1 MARRAERRRD
11 AHHPLAAFLAP
22 NQRRACAASPVR
34 EVHIEA
40 AVRLA
45 DVGRPGLVHV
55 RTLSVSGTVPEAFFP
70 PATIRKLSLTP
81 FSGGAGASTQGQA
94 ERGVPTQPRGPV
106 RLRQRSN
113 PHSSKSKGAEIAGL
127 IGLMSQLRAKV
138 CISRDTP
145 PPRQA
150 SAASARDHSSAHSH
164 AARTRTV
171 TTLVSSNA
179 GNVDD
184 PRRPGN
190 TEGDCCPAAARAAQ
204 HRRDRSEADGPCP
217 TGSRLAFPATI
228 SVSRTSL
235 SSR

>member
-1 MARRAERRRD
+1 M
-11 AHHPLAAFLAP
+11 
-22 NQRRACAASPVR
+22 
-34 EVHIEA
+34 
-40 AVRLA
+40 
-45 DVGRPGLVHV
+45 PG
-55 RTLSVSGTVPEAFFP
+55 SGSVPEVP
-70 PATIRKLSLTP
+70 
-81 FSGGAGASTQGQA
+81 GGAGASTQGQA

-138 CISRDTP
+138 CISRDTS

-150 SAASARDHSSAHSH
+150 SAAIARDHSSAHSH

-171 TTLVSSNA
+171 TMLVSSTA

-235 SSR
+235 SSRQPIHRQKLFLAFSQRGQASRKKFNQPRPH